1 MAVTMFGAIA
11 SLLFAALATPEADA
25 DQTTRRSF
33 LAEHYERIA
42 DECRRAEDGVHLRV
56 DHVCLS
62 GLITSQ
68 SAAAAMSG
76 LDQLTSPVLAVN
88 SPGGSVTPALELA
101 THIAIAEVSLIVAER
116 CYSSCANYL
125 VPVSQHLYVAP
136 GALIVLHGS
145 PPRDRTDFMAQQI
158 QADPVLLAEIQSDGF
173 NPNDSEVIRTLF
185 EGFERSVDQYLE
197 PETRFFAQHGRST
210 EQYLHRYWEAK
221 RNVERY
227 ATDDCQPEGG
237 FLLITGPEYLKEF
250 SVLNPDAVWW
260 PDDET
265 VARRAADLIGEAR
278 TYILDMNLLPSWLPD
293 RGYVRQSQCLADLN
307 ALADSRIGTTP
318 ASEGASPR

>member
-1 MAVTMFGAIA
+1 MIATNIPAIISLVFTVSAGSTSPDDREARIDLLDGAYRDIA
-11 SLLFAALATPEADA
+11 AACAN
-25 DQTTRRSF
+25 
-33 LAEHYERIA
+33 A
-42 DECRRAEDGVHLRV
+42 DEGVEVHE
-56 DHVCLS
+56 HAVCLS
-62 GLITSQ
+62 GLIT
-68 SAAAAMSG
+68 A
-76 LDQLTSPVLAVN
+76 DTTSRAIDALSRMDEPILAVD
-88 SPGGSVTPALELA
+88 SSGGSVTPALELA
-101 THIAIAEVSLIVAER
+101 SHVAETETSLIVARR

-125 VPVSQHLYVAP
+125 VPMSEHLYVAP
-136 GALIVLHGS
+136 EALIVLHGS
-145 PPRDRTDFMAQQI
+145 PPRDRTDFMVQQI
-158 QADPVLLAEIQSDGF
+158 QADPALLAEIQSDGF
-173 NPNDSEVIRTLF
+173 NPNDSDVIRTLF
-185 EGFERSVDQYLE
+185 AGFERSVDQYLE

-227 ATDDCQPEGG
+227 ATGDCQPEGG
-237 FLLITGPEYLKEF
+237 FLLIAGPEYLKEF
-250 SVLNPDAVWW
+250 SVLNPNAVWW

-318 ASEGASPR
+318 AYKSASPH